1 MESTLEQRW
10 ALHFSF
16 LLKKTVLESQV
27 MLIETY
33 GDDTMSLSIESVVQ
47 AVQRRGSQ
55 CPQETSVWPIQIRD
69 KNKVIMIVFFDIKEI
84 FTENSSNNVR
94 KQISTFPGHFETS
107 ENKNEPC
114 ETEVSGD
121 HSWRLRQANV
131 PPHTDFVYFLK

>member
-1 MESTLEQRW
+1 MFQICTFSTRVQLSFFTSKCTKMESTLEQRW
-10 ALHFSF
+10 ALHFCF
-16 LLKKTVLESQV
+16 LLKKTVLEAQV

-55 CPQETSVWPIQIRD
+55 CPQQTSVWPTQIRH

-94 KQISTFPGHFETS
+94 KQISTF
-107 ENKNEPC
+107 
-114 ETEVSGD
+114 
-121 HSWRLRQANV
+121 SW
-131 PPHTDFVYFLK
+131 TF